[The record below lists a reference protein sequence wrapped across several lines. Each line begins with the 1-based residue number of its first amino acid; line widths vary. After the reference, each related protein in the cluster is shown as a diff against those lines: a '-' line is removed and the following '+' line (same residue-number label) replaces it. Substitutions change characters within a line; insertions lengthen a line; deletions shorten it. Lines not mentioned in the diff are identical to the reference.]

1 MIEMRKNTSVFHNF
15 IMNIILTTSSFIFPL
30 ITFPYVS
37 RILLP
42 EGTGKVSFATSVVS
56 YFLIIAQLG
65 IPTYGIRACAKVR
78 DNKDELNRTVQEIFR
93 ISMCMCM
100 LAYLLFVISIV
111 LVPKFQEERKLLIV
125 VSANILFT
133 TLGVEWLYK
142 ALEMYSYITWRSIV
156 FKLIALIAMFLFV
169 HKKEDYV
176 IYGAISILASSVSG
190 IMNFM
195 YLHKFVDLKKHYSLN
210 FRKHMKPILVFFAM
224 SCATTVYLNLDT
236 VMLGFMKT
244 DADVGYYNAAVKIKN
259 MLVSIVTS
267 LGAVLL
273 PRVTYYLEKGEQD
286 KFKNLAVKAIQF
298 VLFISI
304 PLLVFFIIFA
314 KQGVIF
320 LSGEN
325 YHNAILPMQ
334 WMMPTLLF
342 IGLTNIMGI
351 QILVPIGRENKVLVS
366 VVVGALVDLLLNAIL
381 IPEYASTGAAIGTM
395 VAELVVFIVQ
405 YFSEKKLFSELFRSI
420 RPEKILIATMVGVL
434 FSAWTL
440 KMNWGNLQCLIF
452 SGVYFFGSYIL
463 CLLLLKEAFLQEI
476 VEKIK
481 K

>member
-1 MIEMRKNTSVFHNF
+1 MKKNTTVAYNF
-15 IMNIILTTSSFIFPL
+15 IMNVILTTSSFIFPL

-42 EGTGKVSFATSVVS
+42 EGTGKVSFATSVIS
-56 YFLIIAQLG
+56 YFVIIAQLG

-78 DNKDELNRTVQEIFR
+78 DNKDELNKTVQEIFY
-93 ISMCMCM
+93 ISMLTCVV
-100 LAYLLFVISIV
+100 AYILLGLSIIFI
-111 LVPKFQEERKLLIV
+111 PKLQEERKLLLV
-125 VSANILFT
+125 MSMMILFS
-133 TLGVEWLYK
+133 TLGAEWLYK

-169 HKKEDYV
+169 HEKNDYV
-176 IYGAISILASSVSG
+176 IYGAISILASSASG
-190 IMNFM
+190 IMNFI
-195 YLHKFVDLKKHYSLN
+195 YLHKIVDLKKHYTLD
-210 FRKHMKPILVFFAM
+210 FHKHLKPILVFFAM
-224 SCATTVYLNLDT
+224 SCATTIYLNIDT

-259 MLVSIVTS
+259 LLVSIVTS

-273 PRVTYYLEKGEQD
+273 PRVTYYLEKGERD
-286 KFKNLAVKAIQF
+286 KFKNLATKAIHF
-298 VLFISI
+298 VYFLSI
-304 PLLVFFIIFA
+304 PLLVFFVIFA
-314 KQGVIF
+314 KQGILF
-320 LSGEN
+320 LSGES
-325 YHNAILPMQ
+325 YYNAILPMKC
-334 WMMPTLLF
+334 MMPTLLF

-351 QILVPIGRENKVLVS
+351 QILVPLGREDKVLFS
-366 VVVGALVDLLLNAIL
+366 VIAGAVVDLILNAIL
-381 IPEYASTGAAIGTM
+381 IPRYASTGAAIGTM